1 LTWRL
6 QVLKASPRV
15 YGNLVFKDRLSG
27 RIN

>member
-15 YGNLVFKDRLSG
+15 YGNLVFKGRASG
-27 RIN
+27 RNT